1 MGGTGHWQKDLEN
14 RDVQSIPSQ
23 RIANHSCTRDNTS
36 EEEGHFQALN
46 SPTWGTVLICTKE
59 WLTSLGFSFF
69 NLFACPFSPFLHFLL
84 QRLTFYWAFLPFKNF
99 QKNIMEMGNFCHG
112 VATCSGR
119 KFCSEFFTQ
128 ISEYFRAYF
137 RLHWADH
144 SDHWKDLFP
153 LQKLSVVDANCGQ
166 RWWRQKWNR
175 DQGSPL
181 ADIGGTG
188 VDGLR
193 RLPIGRCLKHNI

>member
-1 MGGTGHWQKDLEN
+1 MKRKANFKLLIALHEAQFLSARKSDLHLWAF
-14 RDVQSIPSQ
+14 D
-23 RIANHSCTRDNTS
+23 
-36 EEEGHFQALN
+36 
-46 SPTWGTVLICTKE
+46 
-59 WLTSLGFSFF
+59 FF

-112 VATCSGR
+112 LATCSGR

-128 ISEYFRAYF
+128 TSEYLRAYF

-175 DQGSPL
+175 DQGSLL